1 MLYSVREG
9 VLLADLLVGRLT
21 GLFEAVDQVRE
32 GLDLLEDLL
41 GLGISIWL
49 LPLGLE
55 DVR

>member
-1 MLYSVREG
+1 M
-9 VLLADLLVGRLT
+9 LADLLVGRLT

-41 GLGISIWL
+41 GLVISIWL